1 MVKENRRTKILTLM
15 LSCLGLF
22 MVLLDFT
29 IVNNALPSI
38 QRHLG
43 ASLSGLQWIIDAYH
57 GFWALVARRVMARP
71 VISLLVATGILAVA
85 AVPLVGIKTGFSGIS
100 VIVQSFTREPE
111 SWYVYPL
118 LALGLAVWLAFVG
131 LVGGLACTFARAG
144 WWS

>member
-43 ASLSGLQWIIDAYH
+43 ASLSGLQWIIDAYTPS
-57 GFWALVARRVMARP
+57 GSSGTP
-71 VISLLVATGILAVA
+71 AT
-85 AVPLVGIKTGFSGIS
+85 S
-100 VIVQSFTREPE
+100 Q
-111 SWYVYPL
+111 
-118 LALGLAVWLAFVG
+118 
-131 LVGGLACTFARAG
+131 
-144 WWS
+144 